1 VKRCDFMTQT
11 DKPDRHPEQKISR
24 RSFLAAGAFGLGGL
38 LAGDALLREPQ
49 AVKVEET
56 VLPLAK
62 IPPGREL
69 RLVHISDLHIRAFHD
84 YYQKVAETVNALAP
98 EIILI
103 TGDFLEK
110 DRNLADVRRFLDLL
124 RASKGIYAVQGNWEY
139 WARLE
144 GENMRRHLARA
155 GVTLL
160 IDQRLDLD
168 LRKVPISVL
177 GLDYPSSVD
186 RLKTLQ
192 EQADPARVNLLLS
205 HVPAFGHEELDPRI
219 DLILCGHTHGGQV
232 RIPFIPPFYLP
243 RFSGSFVSG
252 LYRVGPNDTPLYVT
266 RGIGT
271 SVFPV
276 RFLCRPEI
284 TLLRLQTV

>member
-1 VKRCDFMTQT
+1 MTQT
-11 DKPDRHPEQKISR
+11 EPQNAAIEGKMSR
-24 RSFLAAGAFGLGGL
+24 RRFLATGTLGLGGL
-38 LAGDALLREPQ
+38 VAGDALLREPQ
-49 AVKVEET
+49 AFKVEEI

-69 RLVHISDLHIRAFHD
+69 RLVHISDLHIRAFHG
-84 YYQKVAETVNALAP
+84 YYQRVAETVNALAP

-103 TGDFLEK
+103 TGDFLEE
-110 DRNLADVRRFLDLL
+110 DRNLADVRRFLELL
-124 RASKGIYAVQGNWEY
+124 RASMGIFAVQGNWEY

-168 LRKVPISVL
+168 VRNVPISVL

-192 EQADPARVNLLLS
+192 EQADPSRVNLLLS
-205 HVPAFGHEELDPRI
+205 HVPAFRHEELDGRI

-232 RIPFIPPFYLP
+232 RIPFVPPFYLP
-243 RFSGSFVSG
+243 RFSGAFVSG
-252 LYRVGPNDTPLYVT
+252 MYRVGPSDTPLYVT

-271 SVFPV
+271 SMFPV

-284 TLLRLQTV
+284 TLLRLQAA

>member
-1 VKRCDFMTQT
+1 MNQT
-11 DKPDRHPEQKISR
+11 DQPNNNNAGKMSR
-24 RSFLAAGAFGLGGL
+24 RRFLAAGTLGLGGL
-38 LAGDALLREPQ
+38 VAGDALLREPH
-49 AVKVEET
+49 AFKIEEIA
-56 VLPLAK
+56 LPVAK

-84 YYQKVAETVNALAP
+84 YYQRVADAVNALAP

-110 DRNLADVRRFLDLL
+110 DRNLADVRRFLELL
-124 RASKGIYAVQGNWEY
+124 QASKGIYAVQGNWEY

-160 IDQRLDLD
+160 IDQRHDLD
-168 LRKVPISVL
+168 VRKVPISVL
-177 GLDYPSSVD
+177 GLDYPSPVD
-186 RLKTLQ
+186 RLEKLQ
-192 EQADPARVNLLLS
+192 QQADPSRVNLLLS
-205 HVPAFGHEELDPRI
+205 HVPAFQHEELDGRI

-232 RIPFIPPFYLP
+232 RIPFVTPYYLP
-243 RFSGSFVSG
+243 RFSGAFVSG
-252 LYRVGPNDTPLYVT
+252 MYRVGPTATPLYVT

-271 SVFPV
+271 SLFPV

-284 TLLRLQTV
+284 TLLRLHAT